1 MGQGMM
7 IQVFLLSSQ
16 VVKVSAWSHVIK
28 PIFIMLTG
36 VYIPECY
43 QSLPHIGLLGLPS
56 IAYTVCITRS
66 F

>member
-7 IQVFLLSSQ
+7 IKVFLLSSQ
-16 VVKVSAWSHVIK
+16 VVRVSVWSHVIK

-43 QSLPHIGLLGLPS
+43 QSLLHTGLLGLPS
-56 IAYTVCITRS
+56 IAFTVCITSS